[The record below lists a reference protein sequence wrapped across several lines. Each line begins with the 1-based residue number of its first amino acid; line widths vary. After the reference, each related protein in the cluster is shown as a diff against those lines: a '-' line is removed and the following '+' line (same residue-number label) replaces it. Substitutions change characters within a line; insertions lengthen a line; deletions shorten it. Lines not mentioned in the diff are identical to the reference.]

1 MKKLILSAALALVA
15 SGCATNTNPDTCKK
29 AIAAYQ
35 LYQASLADG
44 RVPSADEKRISA
56 AAAAFLQLQCGWSPV
71 APATPASKALGTIK
85 DQNGIP
91 YLVVP

>member
-1 MKKLILSAALALVA
+1 MKKLILAAAIALVA

-44 RVPSADEKRISA
+44 RVPSADEKRIAA

-71 APATPASKALGTIK
+71 APATPVSKSPVMLK
-85 DQNGIP
+85 DPNGIP
-91 YLVVP
+91 YLIP

>member
-1 MKKLILSAALALVA
+1 MKKFILALAIALVA
-15 SGCATNTNPDTCKK
+15 SGCATKNPDTCTK
-29 AIAAYQ
+29 AVAAYQ

-44 RVPSADEKRISA
+44 RVPSADEKRIAA

-71 APATPASKALGTIK
+71 APASPASKAIGTIK